1 MCISVELKNWMSAAS
16 IQDTLYMFKEGKG
29 NSAWLVYFGTRV
41 NILHTPTTHI
51 ILTNCHGNTVI
62 IVTVLPS

>member
-41 NILHTPTTHI
+41 NILHTPTTHSP
-51 ILTNCHGNTVI
+51 HPYNTYYPHK
-62 IVTVLPS
+62 LPW